1 MKDSIENMDE
11 VREYQKAAARKSDLE
26 RAELNKEKTGVMLKG
41 LKATNPVTGKLIPVW
56 ISDYVLMG
64 YGTGAIMAVPAH
76 DERDWEFAKKFNM
89 PIIEVVAGG
98 RNVQEECYYRLLRAA

>member
-1 MKDSIENMDE
+1 MVVSPEHPIIDAMKDTIENMDE

-64 YGTGAIMAVPAH
+64 YGTGAIMAVPAMTSATGNSP
-76 DERDWEFAKKFNM
+76 RSSTC
-89 PIIEVVAGG
+89 P
-98 RNVQEECYYRLLRAA
+98 